1 MLARFFHAWE
11 RRIAFSTKDRVE
23 RPFDWGTDWI
33 SGASAVNGS
42 AGALVDPMVALRS
55 E

>member
-11 RRIAFSTKDRVE
+11 HRLAFATKDRVV

-33 SGASAVNGS
+33 RDG
-42 AGALVDPMVALRS
+42 
-55 E
+55 